1 MTKDVAAT
9 ELKPKKVAP
18 AGMTSSNKNFTIGQP
33 LLTADELQSAGP
45 AITALH
51 NYYTRLS
58 MAKKKS
64 GIMVAFKRIHLLRS
78 LDSEFLVVAF
88 ADLYELFHYDALDMS
103 ILRCYTLHMV
113 KEAKAKALPVV
124 FLDPELMSLSTITVH
139 KSYVVDYVTKAFGKC
154 AKKQCIMFAHNPGG
168 HWILVAIVPKWNKVL
183 YFDSLRSRPCNHN
196 LLKEALDEA
205 FLSYTTTYGMV
216 SKKLAHVTKFP
227 CHQQRP
233 GNECGF
239 YTAHHMMLAL
249 GLLDVDKPE
258 DLEVVTTPLGEDVL
272 DNIRED
278 IASFIMS
285 EVIDKKGEFHCQR
298 PGQV

>member
-1 MTKDVAAT
+1 
-9 ELKPKKVAP
+9 
-18 AGMTSSNKNFTIGQP
+18 
-33 LLTADELQSAGP
+33 
-45 AITALH
+45 
-51 NYYTRLS
+51 
-58 MAKKKS
+58 
-64 GIMVAFKRIHLLRS
+64 LRS

-154 AKKQCIMFAHNPGG
+154 AKKQCIMFAHNLGA

-183 YFDSLRSRPCNHN
+183 YFDSQRSRPCNHD

-227 CHQQRP
+227 CIRPDMQSAFALMKHNSDLLDFHKMYTCHQQRP

-258 DLEVVTTPLGEDVL
+258 DLEVVTNPLGEDVL